1 MKQIFTLIIICI
13 VNILNA
19 QIISDFENIAVPENS
34 YIKNAGPEGAF
45 SSGAMALPNMYTDAG
60 SFDFWEGWVI
70 SNVMDTLTPGFTN
83 EGASWAGSGYLST
96 NYAVCYSIS
105 AVTLKLMSGY
115 TSSIIEGMYVSN
127 SSYAALAMRD
137 GDSFAKKFGG
147 ETGNDPDYF
156 YISIKKWL
164 NGTLSPDSLNFYLA
178 DYRFTDNSDDYI
190 LKDWTW
196 LELKSLG
203 EVDSLRIE
211 FFSSDTGSFGINT
224 PTYLC
229 VDDITVRLPLSES
242 DQAVNSNNMLYPNP
256 ANDRL
261 FVKGYHSGEY
271 QILGLDGRTIKSG
284 IYQGDHIDVSWLDK
298 GSYILILNVNQKTL
312 SHRFIKMDW

>member
-1 MKQIFTLIIICI
+1 MKQAFVLIIISI
-13 VNILNA
+13 SSILNG
-19 QIISDFENIAVPENS
+19 QLISDFENIAVPDNS
-34 YIKNAGPEGAF
+34 YIKNSGSEGAF
-45 SSGAMALPNMYTDAG
+45 SSGAINLPNMYTDAG

-83 EGASWAGSGYLST
+83 EGASWAGSGNLSS

-105 AVTLKLMSGY
+105 AIVTIELMPDY
-115 TSSIIEGMYVSN
+115 QNSIIEGMYVSN

-137 GDSFAKKFGG
+137 GDAFAKKFGG

-164 NGTLSPDSLNFYLA
+164 NGALSQDSLNFYLA

-196 LELKSLG
+196 LDLKNLG
-203 EVDSLRIE
+203 ELDSLRIE

-224 PTYLC
+224 PAYLC
-229 VDDITVRLPLSES
+229 VDDITVRLPLSAS
-242 DQAVNSNNMLYPNP
+242 DEDINTNNVIYPNP
-256 ANDRL
+256 TQDKL
-261 FVKGYHSGEY
+261 FIKGNRRSAYKILTTDGQIISSGMHLENY
-271 QILGLDGRTIKSG
+271 
-284 IYQGDHIDVSWLDK
+284 IDISWLDE
-298 GSYILILNVNQKTL
+298 GSYYLILNDKQKTE
-312 SHRFIKMDW
+312 SHHFIKAY